1 FFYLKLLRTQLEVF
15 FCPCGGKVPLP
26 GAHANA
32 PTGGVRAAGTGKAA
46 VGRKA
51 IYAAPCSLPSGQLRL
66 FLYSKVVTPSGL
78 LAGA

>member
-1 FFYLKLLRTQLEVF
+1 MQTGGQ
-15 FCPCGGKVPLP
+15 PGGKVPLP

-32 PTGGVRAAGTGKAA
+32 PTGGVRAAGTGRHWS
-46 VGRKA
+46 VGKA

>member
-1 FFYLKLLRTQLEVF
+1 MPVRRQGAAAG
-15 FCPCGGKVPLP
+15 CGGKVPLP

-32 PTGGVRAAGTGKAA
+32 PTGGVRAAGTGRHWS
-46 VGRKA
+46 VGKA
-51 IYAAPCSLPSGQLRL
+51 IYAAPCSLPSGKLRL

>member
-1 FFYLKLLRTQLEVF
+1 MPVRRQGAAAG
-15 FCPCGGKVPLP
+15 CGGKVPLP

-32 PTGGVRAAGTGKAA
+32 PTGGVRAAGTGKA
-46 VGRKA
+46 

-66 FLYSKVVTPSGL
+66 FLHSKVVTPSGL

>member
-1 FFYLKLLRTQLEVF
+1 MPVRRQGAAAG
-15 FCPCGGKVPLP
+15 CGGKVPLP

>member
-1 FFYLKLLRTQLEVF
+1 MPVRRQG
-15 FCPCGGKVPLP
+15 GGKVPLP

-32 PTGGVRAAGTGKAA
+32 PAGGVRAAGTGRPWS
-46 VGRKA
+46 VGKA
-51 IYAAPCSLPSGQLRL
+51 IYAAHNKRGQRRL